1 MNLNLPLA
9 EWELGVKIPFLP
21 QQAST
26 FAKEIDTLYFVLW
39 ALTLIFSAIVG
50 FLILFFVIRYKKGS
64 NVSRANLVH
73 TSHSLEL
80 AWSII
85 PLFLGLIIFAWGA
98 KLYADVYKV
107 PSNAKEVFVIGKQ
120 WMWHLQ
126 HSNGIRE
133 NNELHVPIGQP
144 VKLTMISQDTIHSFF
159 VPDFRI
165 KRDVLPGRYT
175 TVWFQATKPGRYHL
189 FCAEYCGM
197 QHSLMGG
204 WVYVMEPKDFEK
216 WQNSN
221 GQKPGDATMN
231 TPTARQSLSE
241 QGAEIYQSVGCA
253 NCHAPQDNRR
263 GPSLY
268 AIYGKKRQFVDGR
281 TEIADRAYIRES
293 ILKPGEKITAGY
305 ENIMPVYDGQLTE
318 EQVNAL
324 IAYIKSLGTTNEP
337 KMPGSELDNNGKP
350 ISTDG
355 GKSNMGGTPGAT
367 TGPNSGNTRGT
378 DSTASP
384 NTKNSADTQSIQGD
398 VRGTSPGSNS
408 SGTMSR

>member
-1 MNLNLPLA
+1 MNLPLLLA
-9 EWELGVKIPFLP
+9 DWDLGWKFPFLP

-26 FAKEIDTLYFVLW
+26 FAGEIDILYFTLW
-39 ALTLIFSAIVG
+39 GLTILFTTIVAALIFI
-50 FLILFFVIRYKKGS
+50 FVIRYRRGS

-85 PLFLGLIIFAWGA
+85 PLILGLIIFAWGA

-107 PSNAKEVFVIGKQ
+107 PENAKEIYVIGKQ

-133 NNELHVPIGQP
+133 NNELHVPTGQP
-144 VKLTMISQDTIHSFF
+144 IKLTMISQDTIHSFF

-175 TVWFQATKPGRYHL
+175 TVWFQATKPGKYHL

-204 WVYVMEPKDFEK
+204 FVYVMEPGDFEK

-221 GQKPGDATMN
+221 GLRPGDATMN
-231 TPTARQSLSE
+231 TPVARQSLAE
-241 QGAEIYQSVGCA
+241 QGAELYQSVGCA
-253 NCHAPQDNRR
+253 NCHAAQDNRR

-268 AIYGKKRQFVDGR
+268 AIYGKKRQMVDGR
-281 TEIADRAYIRES
+281 TFVADREYLRES

-305 ENIMPVYDGQLTE
+305 ENIMPVYDNQLRE
-318 EQVNAL
+318 DQINAI
-324 IAYIKSLGTTNEP
+324 IAYIQSLGTSAEP
-337 KMPGSELDNNGKP
+337 ALPGAELDKNGRPNPNGTKTATPGGSNKPGSTAGSDTQSP
-350 ISTDG
+350 A
-355 GKSNMGGTPGAT
+355 SNPA
-367 TGPNSGNTRGT
+367 
-378 DSTASP
+378 
-384 NTKNSADTQSIQGD
+384 NTKSIQGD
-398 VRGTSPGSNS
+398 TRGTPAGTNTPKS
-408 SGTMSR
+408 SGTM